1 MEAARPGQSLH
12 TLAKHDLAQDAAAQ
26 SIAVSS
32 LIFQRKVTHE
42 FDLLQ
47 QVCQSTS
54 NHVSQALILVYKTT
68 LDEINDILCHE
79 LEERLLDNTLDAG
92 WEPTADMVAERLVN
106 MSLDIFSLYL
116 AAHPELN
123 EDIVLERFMNQLTE
137 GVIQGVAEARE
148 ILDGVNSLDDEI
160 ESQIDQTFNLTL
172 EGLENFRES
181 FSFHNIDP
189 EEALF
194 NELGDAEDYEGSLS
208 LDEMMADY

>member
-1 MEAARPGQSLH
+1 M
-12 TLAKHDLAQDAAAQ
+12 
-26 SIAVSS
+26 SS

-68 LDEINDILCHE
+68 LDEINELLCQE

-92 WEPTADMVAERLVN
+92 WEPTAEMVADRLVN
-106 MSLDIFSLYL
+106 MAIEIFSFYL
-116 AAHPELN
+116 SAHPELN
-123 EDIVLERFMNQLTE
+123 EDVVLERFMNQITE
-137 GVIQGVAEARE
+137 GVVQGVAEARE
-148 ILDGVNSLDDEI
+148 ILDGVNSLDEET
-160 ESQIDQTFNLTL
+160 ESQIDQAFDLTL

-181 FSFHNIDP
+181 FSFDSIDP

-194 NELGDAEDYEGSLS
+194 NELGDAEDYEGTLS